1 MAVWVLRIEK
11 AITMTAIFLLNAT
24 TPLIQELFPLLN
36 EMPDVRIHPII
47 LPEADTAVLNEF
59 ETGNNVFLIS
69 TPFFDEFTDF
79 NPGYAAFLLE
89 YLNSLVAWI
98 QQMVRLLAQQ
108 GKPGTFIFFTTNPNV
123 RGFLKYP
130 ISPILDESLH
140 AFLKTLSKELHSLNF
155 HFYALCL
162 EPLQCLVKDPIQVRT
177 YRKKMAAHAMSKMPL
192 KVDGINSIIRS
203 ICEGNLS
210 LVSGS
215 VLPVGYG
222 SVLGY

>member
-1 MAVWVLRIEK
+1 
-11 AITMTAIFLLNAT
+11 MTTIFLLNAT

-36 EMPDVRIHPII
+36 EIPNVRIHPVI
-47 LPEADTAVLNEF
+47 LPEAGA
-59 ETGNNVFLIS
+59 ETVNQVETENNVFLIS

-79 NPGYAAFLLE
+79 NAGYAAFLLE

-98 QQMVRLLAQQ
+98 QKMIRILAQQ
-108 GKPGTFIFFTTNPNV
+108 GKPGTFIFFTTNPNA
-123 RGFLKYP
+123 RGFLEYP

-140 AFLKTLSKELHSLNF
+140 ALVKTLSKELHSLNF

-203 ICEGNLS
+203 ICKGNLS

-222 SVLGY
+222 SVLSY